1 MRAYN
6 KINICVQDQWL
17 ILEHS
22 MVLEQD
28 QSIWT
33 MLGAEELNNV

>member
-6 KINICVQDQWL
+6 KINLCVQDQWL
-17 ILEHS
+17 ILEQP
-22 MVLEQD
+22 MVQERD
-28 QSIWT
+28 QSIWI